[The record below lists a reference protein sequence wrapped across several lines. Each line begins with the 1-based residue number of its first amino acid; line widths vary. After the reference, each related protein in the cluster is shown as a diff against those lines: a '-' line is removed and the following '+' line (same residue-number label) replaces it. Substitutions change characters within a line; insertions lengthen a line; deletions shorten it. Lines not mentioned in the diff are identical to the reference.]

1 MTAAAPMRFSWVK
14 FARSLAGLIVAP
26 LAGGVISVT
35 VYALSAFGWQT
46 DYYNPLDTFLGAL
59 SIGFQGGATFGIAPA
74 LVVGWPLH
82 LFLLGVGFTNLPS
95 YLTFGAA
102 VAVIGF
108 RVIMEIQFGPIP
120 SYSPIPFEL
129 TLLVAAAGAIG
140 ASIFWFIRRPDHDMP
155 SEAATPPPPA
165 Q

>member
-1 MTAAAPMRFSWVK
+1 MTAATPMRFSWEK
-14 FARSLAGLIVAP
+14 FARSLAGIIVAP
-26 LAGGVISVT
+26 LAGGAIAVT
-35 VYALSAFGWQT
+35 VYAVSATWQSDYLS
-46 DYYNPLDTFLGAL
+46 PVDTFFSAL

-82 LFLLGVGFTNLPS
+82 LILLWVGFTNLPS

-102 VAVIGF
+102 LAAIAF

-120 SYSPIPFEL
+120 SYAPIPFEL

-140 ASIFWFIRRPDHDMP
+140 AAIFWFIRRPDHDSA
-155 SEAATPPPPA
+155 SEAETPPPPA